1 LQIEGTQ
8 GGNFQMELAKNF
20 GFNNTNNILLLE
32 DFTNMFGTDIT
43 ISFST
48 TTTNLGLGL
57 VRLLAR

>member
-1 LQIEGTQ
+1 
-8 GGNFQMELAKNF
+8 MELAKNF